1 MRRSLLA
8 LFLFFIFHGLVW
20 AEEPPA
26 VSVSFRILP
35 WEMTTDNLYVLNDG
49 KYESLTAVPSNI
61 SREYTYRGPNP
72 MRLFRRTNVPAAE
85 GGERYELAGEVRID
99 PSRSNS
105 LLIVLEVEDGSIRGL
120 FYPFDV
126 ADYGGGSFVLFNF
139 TGGPLLAKMGDER
152 IRVESSQ
159 LHRFE
164 SGRESSSG
172 EENGGRCQILS
183 PEGKGWRMIYN
194 KMVYPQPH
202 ARILLFVSQ
211 RAADVKPSIKI
222 VRDII
227 VNDAMRESRDR
238 SILEDD
244 ETADSSS
251 DG

>member
-8 LFLFFIFHGLVW
+8 LFLFFIFHGLAW
-20 AEEPPA
+20 AEESQA

-35 WEMTTDNLYVLNDG
+35 WGMTTENLYVLNDG

-72 MRLFRRTNVPAAE
+72 MRLFRRASVPAAE
-85 GGERYELAGEVRID
+85 GGERYERAGEVRID

-164 SGRESSSG
+164 SGPQRSSG
-172 EENGGRCQILS
+172 GESGVRCQILC
-183 PEGKGWRMIYN
+183 PEDESWRMIYN

-211 RAADVKPSIKI
+211 RGAEVKPSIKI
-222 VRDII
+222 VRDVL
-227 VNDAMRESRDR
+227 VNDATRESRDR
-238 SILEDD
+238 AILED
-244 ETADSSS
+244 E
-251 DG
+251 DGAGSTR